1 MKLSDDLLEMSKS
14 ISKCFSEAAPISTA
28 RDRKSKAPTEC
39 NELLSNLEGLGLR
52 EVLLDEDFTDNHQ
65 LLGVVAR
72 AQGEML
78 LPIPYASI
86 LWGEMICEKAGH
98 KIDLAGIIVNEA
110 PTSKRFVRYIP
121 GRQSFLHI
129 SNTGA
134 RVCNYDNISP
144 QSTIDFTQ
152 YVCSLDEKSKTI
164 FEIPSTDSFTE
175 FALRGCE
182 LAGAASNVLA
192 MTSDYVKTRNQFGVP
207 IGSFQAV
214 QHALASC
221 QVMVEGMESLSQF
234 ACWTLDKDPE
244 QSSLVAPSSLQFA
257 AKSSPE
263 SIEKCLQMS
272 GGIGFTWEHDLHLFL
287 RRAKFLEGLSG
298 DLSSE
303 VLRAVG

>member
-1 MKLSDDLLEMSKS
+1 MKLSDDLLEMAKS
-14 ISKCFSEAAPISTA
+14 ISKCFSEATPLSSA
-28 RDRKSKAPTEC
+28 RDRKTNIPSECKAIISK
-39 NELLSNLEGLGLR
+39 LEGLGLK
-52 EVLLDEDFTDNHQ
+52 EVLLDSDFTEGHQ

-78 LPIPYASI
+78 LPIPFASI
-86 LWGEMICEKAGH
+86 LWGEMVCEKAGH
-98 KIDLAGIIVNEA
+98 KIDLAGIIIEET
-110 PTSKRFVRYIP
+110 PTANYFVRFIP
-121 GRQSFLHI
+121 GRQNFLHI
-129 SNTGA
+129 SKSGA
-134 RVCNYDNISP
+134 KVCSYEKISP
-144 QSTIDFTQ
+144 KSSIDFTQ
-152 YVCSLDEKSKTI
+152 YVCSLDGNLKTI
-164 FEIPSTDSFTE
+164 CEIPSIDAYSE
-175 FALRGCE
+175 FALRARE
-182 LAGAASNVLA
+182 LGGAASNVLT
-192 MTSDYVKTRNQFGVP
+192 MTLDYVKTRNQFGVP

-234 ACWTLDKDPE
+234 ACWTLDKDSS
-244 QSSLVAPSSLQFA
+244 QTSLVAPSSLQFA

-303 VLRAVG
+303 VLSAVA